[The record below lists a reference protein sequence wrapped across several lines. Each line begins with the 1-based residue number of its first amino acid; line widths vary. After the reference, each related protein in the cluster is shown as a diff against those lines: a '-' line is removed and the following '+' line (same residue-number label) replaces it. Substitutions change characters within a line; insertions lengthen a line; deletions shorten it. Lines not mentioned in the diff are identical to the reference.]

1 MSVFVLSDETDRLGR
16 PRHRRPLR
24 LALYEVDVAL
34 KGDVLIAS
42 RPMNRG
48 ETVVARK
55 EIGGF
60 LREPV
65 PAGTTGV
72 VVDRGGGTY
81 KVVFTIASVFGDRQ
95 VETSVTPDEV
105 G

>member
-1 MSVFVLSDETDRLGR
+1 MGRDRQ
-16 PRHRRPLR
+16 PRTS
-24 LALYEVDVAL
+24 AASAAQVAFML
-34 KGDVLIAS
+34 DVLIAS

-48 ETVVARK
+48 DTVVARK
-55 EIGGF
+55 QIGGF

-72 VVDRGGGTY
+72 VVDTGGGTY
-81 KVVFTIASVFGDRQ
+81 KVVFTINSAFGDRQ
-95 VETSVTPDEV
+95 VVTSVTPDEV